1 MKFIQNK
8 YTTWYNNIINN
19 AKDRPVKGYTEN
31 HHIIPK
37 CLGGTDDKSN
47 LVRLTGKEHF
57 ICHLLLTKMTKG
69 VGRHKLIHAA
79 WAMTV
84 YKGEM
89 HERYKVTSTLYE
101 ALKIKNAKIYRDKQT
116 GKVGRN
122 KGHKHMTPEWKEK
135 LRQANL
141 GKKRSKESIEKQRKT
156 MTGKKRP
163 AGVGKAISAGQKGR
177 SNHWLKGKKL
187 SEETRAKMSAA
198 RTKYH
203 ADKKKINNS

>member
-122 KGHKHMTPEWKEK
+122 KGRPMTPEWREK
-135 LRQANL
+135 LRQAGL
-141 GKKRSKESIEKQRKT
+141 GKKRSKESVEKQRKT
-156 MTGKKRP
+156 MTGRKRSE
-163 AGVGKAISAGQKGR
+163 AERLAISKGLKGR
-177 SNHWLKGKKL
+177 PSSLKGTKKSPEVRARMREAKIRYWAKKKL
-187 SEETRAKMSAA
+187 ELQ
-198 RTKYH
+198 
-203 ADKKKINNS
+203 